1 MKKVLL
7 LLLLFAVV
15 ILSAMQS
22 FAQDSKGYIG
32 VSLGVA
38 LPMGD
43 FADGADAGLELGLIN
58 FGYRFNETWGATLN
72 WGASAHESSDDE
84 EITLGVGYLA
94 IGPMISFGG
103 LDIKPQYAFVSAVA
117 EGYGEKIT
125 LDSESGFILGA
136 TYNFS
141 LGGNWGIAAN
151 ADYLNFTIEDADES
165 DSIFKLSV
173 GVRYN
178 F

>member
-1 MKKVLL
+1 MKK
-7 LLLLFAVV
+7 LLLLFAV
-15 ILSAMQS
+15 ITLSVMQS

-38 LPMGD
+38 VPLGD

-58 FGYRFNETWGATLN
+58 LGYRFNETWGATLN
-72 WGASAHESSDDE
+72 WGASAHESSEDK

-103 LDIKPQYAFVSAVA
+103 LDIKPQYAFVSGVI
-117 EGYGEKIT
+117 EYNGEKET
-125 LDSESGFILGA
+125 YDTDSGFILGA

-151 ADYLNFTIEDADES
+151 VDYMNFTFEDADDS

>member
-7 LLLLFAVV
+7 LFAIVT
-15 ILSAMQS
+15 LSAMQS

-32 VSLGVA
+32 VSIGLA
-38 LPMGD
+38 APTGD
-43 FADGADAGLELGLIN
+43 IADSVDSGLELGLIN
-58 FGYRFNETWGATLN
+58 AGYRFNETWGATLN
-72 WGASAHESSDDE
+72 WGASGHEDSDIEDL
-84 EITLGVGYLA
+84 TYGVGYLG

-103 LDIKPQYAFVSAVA
+103 LDIKPQYAFVSMVA
-117 EGYGEKIT
+117 EYNGEKDT
-125 LDSESGFILGA
+125 YNSESGFILGA

-151 ADYLNFTIEDADES
+151 VDYLTSNFEESEDSLD
-165 DSIFKLSV
+165 IFKLSV

>member
-7 LLLLFAVV
+7 LVAIVT
-15 ILSAMQS
+15 LSAMQS

-32 VSLGVA
+32 VSIGLA
-38 LPMGD
+38 APMGD
-43 FADGADAGLELGLIN
+43 TADGADSGLELGLIN
-58 FGYRFNETWGATLN
+58 LGYRFNEIWGATLN
-72 WGASAHESSDDE
+72 WGASGHKHPDFEDFT
-84 EITLGVGYLA
+84 IGVGYLA
-94 IGPMISFGG
+94 IGPMISFGA

-117 EGYGEKIT
+117 EGYGIKDT
-125 LDSESGFILGA
+125 VDSESGFILGA

-151 ADYLNFTIEDADES
+151 ADYLNFTGEDYDES

>member
-7 LLLLFAVV
+7 VFAVV
-15 ILSAMQS
+15 TLSAMQS

-32 VSLGVA
+32 VSVGLA
-38 LPMGD
+38 APMGD
-43 FADGADAGLELGLIN
+43 TADGIDSGLELGLIN
-58 FGYRFNETWGATLN
+58 FGYRFNETWGATFN
-72 WGASAHESSDDE
+72 WGASGHQSSSDDE
-84 EITLGVGYLA
+84 ITVGLGYLA
-94 IGPMISFGG
+94 IGPMISFGA

-117 EGYGEKIT
+117 EGYGIKDT
-125 LDSESGFILGA
+125 VDSESGFILGA

-141 LGGNWGIAAN
+141 LGGKWGIAAN
-151 ADYLNFTIEDADES
+151 ADYLNFTGEDYDEA

-173 GVRYN
+173 GLKYN

>member
-7 LLLLFAVV
+7 LFAVV
-15 ILSAMQS
+15 TLSAMQS

-32 VSLGVA
+32 VSVGLA
-38 LPMGD
+38 APMGD
-43 FADGADAGLELGLIN
+43 TADGIDSGLELGFIN
-58 FGYRFNETWGATLN
+58 FGYRFNEIWGATLN
-72 WGASAHESSDDE
+72 WGASGHVSSSDDE
-84 EITLGVGYLA
+84 ITFGAGYLA
-94 IGPMISFGG
+94 IGPMISFGA

-117 EGYGEKIT
+117 EGYGVKNT
-125 LDSESGFILGA
+125 VDSDSGFILGA

-151 ADYLNFTIEDADES
+151 ADYLNFTGEDYDES
-165 DSIFKLSV
+165 DSIFKLSI
-173 GVRYN
+173 GLKYN

>member
-1 MKKVLL
+1 MKKI
-7 LLLLFAVV
+7 LLFAIVALSV
-15 ILSAMQS
+15 IQS

-32 VSLGVA
+32 VSIGLA
-38 LPMGD
+38 APMGD
-43 FADGADAGLELGLIN
+43 TADGADSGLELGLIN
-58 FGYRFNETWGATLN
+58 LGYRFNEIWGATLN
-72 WGASAHESSDDE
+72 WGASGHKHPDFEDFT
-84 EITLGVGYLA
+84 IGVGYLA

-117 EGYGEKIT
+117 EGYGIKDT
-125 LDSESGFILGA
+125 VDSESGFILGA

-151 ADYLNFTIEDADES
+151 ADYLNFTGEDYDES

>member
-7 LLLLFAVV
+7 LVAIVT
-15 ILSAMQS
+15 LSAMQS

-32 VSLGVA
+32 VSIGLA
-38 LPMGD
+38 APMGD
-43 FADGADAGLELGLIN
+43 TADEVDSGLELGLIN
-58 FGYRFNETWGATLN
+58 AGYRFNETWGATLN
-72 WGASAHESSDDE
+72 WGASGHESSDYEDFTYG
-84 EITLGVGYLA
+84 IGYLG

-103 LDIKPQYAFVSAVA
+103 LDIKPQYAFVSAVVN
-117 EGYGEKIT
+117 
-125 LDSESGFILGA
+125 DSLGTETTYDGESGFILGA

-151 ADYLNFTIEDADES
+151 ADYLNFTIEDADDS

>member
-1 MKKVLL
+1 MKKVLV
-7 LLLLFAVV
+7 LFV
-15 ILSAMQS
+15 IVTLSVTQS

-32 VSLGVA
+32 VSIGLA
-38 LPMGD
+38 APMGD
-43 FADGADAGLELGLIN
+43 TADGADSGLELGLIN
-58 FGYRFNETWGATLN
+58 AGYRFNETWGATLN
-72 WGASAHESSDDE
+72 WGASGHVSSEDDAV
-84 EITLGVGYLA
+84 TYGLGYLG

-125 LDSESGFILGA
+125 LDGESGFILGA

-151 ADYLNFTIEDADES
+151 VDYMNFTFEDADDS

>member
-1 MKKVLL
+1 MKKVLV
-7 LLLLFAVV
+7 LFAIVT
-15 ILSAMQS
+15 LSVTQS

-32 VSLGVA
+32 VSIGLA
-38 LPMGD
+38 APMGD
-43 FADGADAGLELGLIN
+43 TADGADSGLELGLIN
-58 FGYRFNETWGATLN
+58 LGYRFNEIWGATLN
-72 WGASAHESSDDE
+72 WGDSGHKHPDFEDFT
-84 EITLGVGYLA
+84 IGVGYLA
-94 IGPMISFGG
+94 IGPMISFGA

-117 EGYGEKIT
+117 EGYGIKDT
-125 LDSESGFILGA
+125 VDSESGFILGA

-151 ADYLNFTIEDADES
+151 ADYLNFTGEDYDES